1 MNENTLLEMSN
12 QMKEIVDRKD
22 KELKNMSEKY
32 MDLKKVIGNIYGLS
46 RTMHNN
52 FETDINMDGLILG
65 YLIHEIRRLASDTL
79 FGEEEAE
86 LEIDIY

>member
-22 KELKNMSEKY
+22 KELKTMSEKY
-32 MDLKKVIGNIYGLS
+32 MDLKKVIANIYGLS

-52 FETDINMDGLILG
+52 YEIDIDMDGLILG

-79 FGEEEAE
+79 FGSEEAE
-86 LEIDIY
+86 LEID